1 MTIIHISTDYP
12 DNISSAKTRAISN
25 LVDATA
31 DKFDHQVYSLNRIN
45 LAPHKAFWR
54 WLNGGLDKGFVH
66 KGISGNISAWEYAA
80 MPMGGFLKSTLQAA
94 GDVIA
99 DDIIERGLS
108 PKLVH
113 GHKLS
118 MEAII
123 AHRVAQRLG
132 IPFGLSL
139 QGNTDRRILSV
150 RRDLHG
156 LYQDIYHGAAV
167 IFPFAPWIKDFAD
180 AHLGAANGHI
190 AMLPCMTM
198 NDNMLSPRPSAL
210 VGNKAITAF
219 HLRHW
224 HLKNADRLI
233 AAAGKLGA
241 KRAGFGLDIAGGGEA
256 VHHDKISQIIA
267 AKAPENVNLVGP
279 IAGADI
285 QQWMNTASVFVMPSR
300 RETFGLVFVEA
311 LMAGC
316 PIIYPK
322 NAAVDG
328 YFNGY
333 NFARAVDASDENA
346 IADIMA
352 EMLDSEAELKNEL
365 ALWQQSEHAQQF
377 HRANITDIFVKG
389 LNIAIANDG

>member
-1 MTIIHISTDYP
+1 MG
-12 DNISSAKTRAISN
+12 
-25 LVDATA
+25 DA
-31 DKFDHQVYSLNRIN
+31 
-45 LAPHKAFWR
+45 
-54 WLNGGLDKGFVH
+54 
-66 KGISGNISAWEYAA
+66 
-80 MPMGGFLKSTLQAA
+80 
-94 GDVIA
+94 IA
-99 DDIIERGLS
+99 DDIVQRGLS

-118 MEAII
+118 MEAIV
-123 AHRVAQRLG
+123 AHKVAQRLG
-132 IPFGLSL
+132 IPFGVSL

-150 RRDLHG
+150 RPDLHG
-156 LYQDIYHGAAV
+156 LYQDIYHGAAI

-198 NDNMLSPRPSAL
+198 NDNMLPPQPSAPA
-210 VGNKAITAF
+210 GNKAITAF

-233 AAAGKLGA
+233 AAAGKLGVQ
-241 KRAGFGLDIAGGGEA
+241 RAGFRLDIAGGGEA
-256 VHHDKISQIIA
+256 VHHDRMSQIIA
-267 AKAPENVNLVGP
+267 AEAPDNVNLIGP
-279 IAGADI
+279 VAGADI
-285 QQWMNTASVFVMPSR
+285 QQWMNTASLFVMPSR

-328 YFNGY
+328 YFDGY

-346 IADIMA
+346 IANIMA
-352 EMLDSEAELKNEL
+352 EMLDAEAKLKEEL
-365 ALWQQSEHAQQF
+365 ALWQQSEHAKQF

-389 LNIAIANDG
+389 LNMAIAKEG